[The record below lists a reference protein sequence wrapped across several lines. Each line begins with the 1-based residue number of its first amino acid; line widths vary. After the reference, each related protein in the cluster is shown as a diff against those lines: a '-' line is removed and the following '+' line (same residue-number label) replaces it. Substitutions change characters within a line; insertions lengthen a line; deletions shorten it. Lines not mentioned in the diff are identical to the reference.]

1 MNEFEKSS
9 LKANL
14 LITLCKLAELSISKS
29 EFTYTTGQLAFDLKI
44 SQQTASRHLIVL
56 EQRGL
61 IRRVKVGKREIIR
74 ITPNGFDLLKE
85 LYFRLKDVFEQPIN
99 YIFLEGELFSGLG
112 EGSYYIGQEGYRE
125 QLEKKLG
132 FDPYPGTLNIRLK
145 PGYENERNILNS
157 LPLISIKGFT
167 TEKRSFGRAKCAKA
181 IMNDE
186 VQVSIILAMRS
197 HYGSDVVEIV
207 TKENLRKK
215 LKLKDGDTIK
225 LRIMIPRYNM
235 KANIS

>member
-1 MNEFEKSS
+1 MNAFEKSS

-14 LITLCKLAELSISKS
+14 LITLCKLAELSISKG
-29 EFTYTTGQLAFDLKI
+29 ELTYTTGQLALDLEI
-44 SQQTASRHLIVL
+44 SQQTASRHLIEL

-61 IRRVKVGKREIIR
+61 IRRVKVGKRETIR
-74 ITPNGFDLLKE
+74 ITPNGLDLLKE

-132 FDPYPGTLNIRLK
+132 FDPYLGTLNIRLK
-145 PGYENERNILNS
+145 PGYENEKNTLDS
-157 LPLISIKGFT
+157 LPLISITGFT
-167 TEKRSFGRAKCAKA
+167 TEKRSFGPAKCAKA

-207 TKENLRKK
+207 SKENLRKK
-215 LKLKDGDTIK
+215 LKLKEGDTIK
-225 LRIMIPRYNM
+225 IRIMIPRFNK
-235 KANIS
+235 KANIA

>member
-1 MNEFEKSS
+1 MNTFEKSS
-9 LKANL
+9 IKANL

-29 EFTYTTGQLAFDLKI
+29 DFTYTTGQLASDLNI
-44 SQQTASRHLIVL
+44 SQQTASRHLIEL
-56 EQRGL
+56 EQRNL
-61 IRRVKVGKREIIR
+61 IRRVKVGKRETIR

-99 YIFLEGELFSGLG
+99 YVFLEGELFSGLG
-112 EGSYYIGQEGYRE
+112 EGCYYIGQEGYRE
-125 QLEKKLG
+125 QIEKKLG

-145 PGYENERNILNS
+145 PGYESERNILNS

-167 TEKRSFGRAKCAKA
+167 TEKRSFGPAKCAKA

-197 HYGSDVVEIV
+197 HYGSDVIEIV
-207 TKENLRKK
+207 SKENLRKE
-215 LKLKDGDTIK
+215 LRLKDGDIIK
-225 LRIMIPRYNM
+225 IKIMIPHFKS
-235 KANIS
+235 KASIT

>member
-1 MNEFEKSS
+1 MNVFEKSS
-9 LKANL
+9 LKGNL
-14 LITLCKLAELSISKS
+14 LITLCKLAELSISKG
-29 EFTYTTGQLAFDLKI
+29 ELTYTTGQLALDLEI
-44 SQQTASRHLIVL
+44 SQQTASRHLIEL

-61 IRRVKVGKREIIR
+61 IRRVKIGKRETIH
-74 ITPNGFDLLKE
+74 ITPNGLDLLKE

-145 PGYENERNILNS
+145 PGYENEKNTLDS

-167 TEKRSFGRAKCAKA
+167 TEKRSFGPAKCAKA

-207 TKENLRKK
+207 SKENLRKK
-215 LKLKDGDTIK
+215 LKLKEGDNIK
-225 LRIMIPRYNM
+225 IRIMIPRFNK
-235 KANIS
+235 KANIA

>member
-1 MNEFEKSS
+1 MFEKSS

-14 LITLCKLAELSISKS
+14 LITLCKLAELSISKG
-29 EFTYTTGQLAFDLKI
+29 ELTFTTGQFALNLEM
-44 SQQTASRHLIVL
+44 SQQTASRHLIEL

-61 IRRVKVGKREIIR
+61 IRRVKVGKRETIR

-85 LYFRLKDVFEQPIN
+85 LYFRLKDVFEQPIY

-157 LPLISIKGFT
+157 LSLISIKGFT
-167 TEKRSFGRAKCAKA
+167 TEKRSFGPAKCAKA

-197 HYGSDVVEIV
+197 HYGSDVIEIV
-207 TKENLRKK
+207 SKENLRKK
-215 LKLKDGDTIK
+215 LKLKDRDTIK
-225 LRIMIPRYNM
+225 IKIIIPNFNS
-235 KANIS
+235 KIGIN